1 MSGLSMKLSLF
12 TVAVPDLTPDEV
24 VEAVREAGIDGVEW
38 RFANVP
44 AAMREEPP
52 SFWRNNRCT
61 LDPETPPEALAELAR
76 RAREKGVESVAIVP
90 YLAVGDLPAAERAM
104 AAAKAMGA
112 RWIRA
117 GVPRYDRTVA
127 YHDLFEQAARYL
139 AEVQEMARQYGI
151 RALVETH
158 HETII
163 PSASLA
169 YRLVS
174 RFDPE
179 VVGVIFDPGNMVV
192 EGYENYRLGL
202 QLLGEYVAH
211 VHVKNGYWERAQGA
225 AETAWRCRWTPV
237 DRGWVDWQQV
247 IADLKSVGYDGYLGV
262 EDFSGAMRSR
272 DMMRHFADYFRSL
285 L

>member
-1 MSGLSMKLSLF
+1 MKLSLF

-24 VEAVREAGIDGVEW
+24 VDAGKAAGIDGLEW
-38 RFANVP
+38 RFAHVP
-44 AAMREEPP
+44 AEMRSEPP

-61 LDPETPPEALAELAR
+61 LDPETPPETLAELAR
-76 RAREKGVESVAIVP
+76 RARDKGVESVAIVP

-104 AAAKAMGA
+104 KAAKAMGA

-117 GVPRYDRTVA
+117 GVAKYDRTVA
-127 YHDLFEQAARYL
+127 FPELFDQTSRYL
-139 AEVQEMARQYGI
+139 AEVQEMARQYGV

-169 YRLVS
+169 HRLVS

-179 VVGVIFDPGNMVV
+179 VIGVIFDPGNMVV

-211 VHVKNGYWERAQGA
+211 VHVKNACWERESGEAGP
-225 AETAWRCRWTPV
+225 AWRCRWMPV
-237 DRGWVDWQQV
+237 DRGWVDWAQV
-247 IADLKSVGYDGYLGV
+247 VADLKSVGYDGYLGV
-262 EDFSGAMRSR
+262 EDFSGEMASR